1 MTDDATQLLALA
13 ARLDA
18 ACAAIDKQVTE
29 VHAVADE
36 LVELANGGE
45 VEPPI
50 EPEPLPELILSRTN
64 VTAVE
69 TLPAGALLGCRLI
82 TAAVTFHKPPGAQ
95 NEKLVGADSTAN
107 SKGGMCMER
116 VAAGKY
122 SVWVQDPAEGTK
134 MVQLPAP
141 EPGDPTFVTFELTD
155 TALAGSVGEADGNF
169 TQPPGEPDPFDGPA
183 ALLAGYWN
191 GKQVDPADARIHEL
205 RAYRTWSEAQIER
218 DRDEWA
224 DLFPSA

>member
-1 MTDDATQLLALA
+1 MTESEQLLALA

-36 LVELANGGE
+36 LVELANGGD
-45 VEPPI
+45 VEP
-50 EPEPLPELILSRTN
+50 PEPLPDLILSRTN

-82 TAAVTFHKPPGAQ
+82 TAAVTFHAPPGAR

-107 SKGGMCMER
+107 AKGGMCMER
-116 VAAGKY
+116 VKAGRY
-122 SVWVQDPAEGTK
+122 SVWVQDPVEGTK

-141 EPGDPTFVTFELTD
+141 EPGTPTFVTFELT
-155 TALAGSVGEADGNF
+155 
-169 TQPPGEPDPFDGPA
+169 
-183 ALLAGYWN
+183 GY
-191 GKQVDPADARIHEL
+191 GAR
-205 RAYRTWSEAQIER
+205 R
-218 DRDEWA
+218 
-224 DLFPSA
+224 

>member
-1 MTDDATQLLALA
+1 MTESEQLLALA

-45 VEPPI
+45 VEP
-50 EPEPLPELILSRTN
+50 LPDLILSRSN

-82 TAAVTFHKPPGAQ
+82 TAAVTFHKPPGAK

-122 SVWVQDPAEGTK
+122 SVWVQVGDTK
-134 MVQLPAP
+134 LVQLPAP
-141 EPGDPTFVTFELTD
+141 DPGTPAFVTFELTD
-155 TALAGSVGEADGNF
+155 TALAGSVGEAEGNF
-169 TQPPGEPDPFDGPA
+169 TQLPGEPDPFDGPA
-183 ALLAGYWN
+183 ALLAGYWR
-191 GKQVDPADARIHEL
+191 GKSCDPANATIHEL
-205 RAYRTWSEAQIER
+205 RAYSGWSEAQIER